1 MALAMIIKILLS
13 SLLALLALFVTLQ
26 RISSRGVR
34 YTVLTMLAI
43 GAYFVW
49 RPEHATAVAQTL
61 GVGRGA
67 DLLMYLWVVITCSVI
82 LLLYLKIVEMNRMLT
97 ELARRLALR
106 EPMHP
111 PDRSEPRDGHRDRP
125 GAHDDS
131 RVSLRC
137 GTTARQGPM

>member
-26 RISSRGVR
+26 RTSSRGVR
-34 YTVLTMLAI
+34 FTVLAMLAI

-82 LLLYLKIVEMNRMLT
+82 LLLYLKIVHMNRMLT
-97 ELARRLALR
+97 ELARRLALGQ
-106 EPMHP
+106 PMHP
-111 PDRSEPRDGHRDRP
+111 PDRSRASDGPRDRR

-131 RVSLRC
+131 CGSAGG
-137 GTTARQGPM
+137 GTTARQGPI

>member
-1 MALAMIIKILLS
+1 MALAMIIKLLLIG
-13 SLLALLALFVTLQ
+13 LLALLALFVALQ

-34 YTVLTMLAI
+34 LAVLATLAS

-49 RPEHATAVAQTL
+49 RPEHASAVAQAL

-97 ELARRLALR
+97 QLARRLTLGQ
-106 EPMHP
+106 PMHP
-111 PDRSEPRDGHRDRP
+111 PQRSKRSRRSA
-125 GAHDDS
+125 GAHDGPPTS
-131 RVSLRC
+131 AG
-137 GTTARQGPM
+137 GTTARQGPI

>member
-1 MALAMIIKILLS
+1 MALAMIIKLLLIG
-13 SLLALLALFVTLQ
+13 LLVLLALFVALQ

-34 YTVLTMLAI
+34 LAVLATLAS

-49 RPEHATAVAQTL
+49 RPEHASAVAQTL

-97 ELARRLALR
+97 QLARRLTLGQ
-106 EPMHP
+106 PMHP
-111 PDRSEPRDGHRDRP
+111 PQRKRSRRSAA
-125 GAHDDS
+125 AHDGPPTS
-131 RVSLRC
+131 AG
-137 GTTARQGPM
+137 GTTARQGPI

>member
-1 MALAMIIKILLS
+1 MIIKLLLIG
-13 SLLALLALFVTLQ
+13 LLALLALFVALQ

-34 YTVLTMLAI
+34 LAVLATLAS

-49 RPEHATAVAQTL
+49 RPEHASAVAQAL

-97 ELARRLALR
+97 QLARRLTLGQ
-106 EPMHP
+106 PMHP
-111 PDRSEPRDGHRDRP
+111 PQRSQRSRRSAA
-125 GAHDDS
+125 AHDGPPTS
-131 RVSLRC
+131 AGG
-137 GTTARQGPM
+137 GTTERQGPI